1 LGTRFLEALLREAAK
16 QSFAEGRSEA
26 GASEPEEDDARTRR
40 PSQRLTNWSI
50 TMSTEEREKTAIG
63 PAAAPG
69 LALAGNSLHAEFRH
83 LKSQWWC
90 LLLLG
95 IFLVVCG
102 TVAVL
107 FPILS
112 NIAVMVVLGLA
123 LLATGIATIVT
134 SFWAGKWSGLL
145 LQLLVGIL
153 YVVVGLQIADTP
165 VESGLVMAIFL
176 AGFFIVVGAF
186 RVVAALAIR
195 FPHWGWALLNGIVT
209 FLFGVVIYRHF
220 PQCAFWVVG
229 MLVGVEMLLNG
240 WTWIALALSIR
251 RIPEEAA

>member
-1 LGTRFLEALLREAAK
+1 M
-16 QSFAEGRSEA
+16 
-26 GASEPEEDDARTRR
+26 
-40 PSQRLTNWSI
+40 N
-50 TMSTEEREKTAIG
+50 TEESGKAVVE
-63 PAAAPG
+63 PAGAPG
-69 LALAGNSLHAEFRH
+69 LTVAGILLHREFGH
-83 LKSQWWC
+83 LRSNWWC
-90 LLLLG
+90 ILLLG

-102 TVAVL
+102 TVAVM

-123 LLATGIATIVT
+123 LMATGIATIVT

-153 YVVVGLQIADTP
+153 YVVVGLQITDAP
-165 VESGLVMAIFL
+165 VEAGLVTAIFL

-186 RVVAALAIR
+186 RTVAALTIR
-195 FPHWGWALLNGIVT
+195 FPYWGWALLNGIVT
-209 FLFGVVIYRHF
+209 FLFGVAVYRHF

-229 MLVGVEMLLNG
+229 LLVGVEMLLNG

-251 RIPEEAA
+251 RIPDEAA